1 MWYFLYNLILTV
13 VFACVLPVTPF
24 IALLGSRYRD
34 GLIQRLGFYPAAI
47 LASVTSAR
55 PVWIHAASVG
65 EVRSAEPLVRELKA
79 RSPQRKILISTFT
92 STGHRIAQR
101 IGDVDGVIFLPLDL
115 LWIVRRALISF
126 RPSALLIIE
135 TEIWPNLLREAFR
148 QGVPTLL
155 LSGRLSPKAFSR
167 YSFFRFFFRVVVS
180 HFTVFGMQSAADATR
195 MRGLGASEKKI
206 SVVGSLKFAFATTP
220 ERRERLAWGGC
231 PDKPL
236 LVVGSSHRGEEEILL
251 QAFAAARSRFPK
263 LSMVLAPRHPER
275 FAEVEKL
282 LISSP
287 FGFQRRSEVKNGQP
301 FEKDILLLDTLG
313 ELADFF
319 AVADIAF
326 VGGSLIDAG
335 GHNILEPA
343 RYHKPVL
350 FGPNM
355 SNFQSVAEQMKQNG
369 AAIEV
374 GDAKDLAQTLVSLL
388 ADTNRRRR
396 MGEMASQIVGA
407 NSQAL
412 TQNLHLAERYL

>member
-13 VFACVLPVTPF
+13 VFACVLPFTPL
-24 IALLGSRYRD
+24 ILLLGSRYRD
-34 GLIQRLGFYPAAI
+34 GLIQRLGFYPSTI
-47 LASVTSAR
+47 LTSPASVR

-79 RSPQRKILISTFT
+79 RAPQRKILISTFT
-92 STGHRIAQR
+92 STGQRIAQR
-101 IGDVDGVIFLPLDL
+101 IGGVDGVIFLPLDL
-115 LWIVRRALISF
+115 LWIVRRALITF

-155 LSGRLSPKAFSR
+155 LSGRLSAKAFSR
-167 YSFFRFFFRVVVS
+167 YSFFRPFFRVVLN
-180 HFTVFGMQSAADATR
+180 HFTVLGVQSAADAAR
-195 MRGLGASEKKI
+195 LEKLGASEKKI
-206 SVVGSLKFAFATTP
+206 SVVGSLKFAFAKTQ
-220 ERRERLAWGGC
+220 ERRESPALAGC
-231 PDKPL
+231 LDKPL

-282 LISSP
+282 LTGSP
-287 FGFQRRSEVKNGQP
+287 FGFQRRSQVNGGQL
-301 FEKDILLLDTLG
+301 FEKDILLLDTVG

-355 SNFQSVAEQMKQNG
+355 SNFQSIAEQMKQNG

-374 GDAKDLAQTLVSLL
+374 GDANDLTQALVSLL

-412 TQNLHLAERYL
+412 TQNLRLAERYL

>member
-13 VFACVLPVTPF
+13 VFACVLPFTPL
-24 IALLGSRYRD
+24 IGLLGSRYRD
-34 GLIQRLGFYPAAI
+34 GFIQRLGFYPAAI
-47 LASVTSAR
+47 LASLASAR

-79 RSPQRKILISTFT
+79 RAPKRKILISTFT
-92 STGHRIAQR
+92 ATGHRIAQQ
-101 IGDVDGVIFLPLDL
+101 IGGADEVIFLPLDL

-126 RPSALLIIE
+126 RPAALLIIE

-155 LSGRLSPKAFSR
+155 LSGRLSAKAFSR
-167 YSFFRFFFRVVVS
+167 YSFFRFFFRVVLN
-180 HFTVFGMQSAADATR
+180 HFTVLGMQSAADAGR
-195 MRGLGASEKKI
+195 MRQLGASEKKV
-206 SVVGSLKFAFATTP
+206 SVVGSLKFVFDKTEKRGECAA
-220 ERRERLAWGGC
+220 LAGYQY
-231 PDKPL
+231 KPL

-251 QAFAAARSRFPK
+251 QAFAAARSQFPK

-282 LISSP
+282 LIGSP
-287 FGFQRRSEVKNGQP
+287 FGFQRRSQVKDGQI

-335 GHNILEPA
+335 GHNVLEPA

-355 SNFQSVAEQMKQNG
+355 SNFQNVAEQMKKNG

-374 GDAKDLAQTLVSLL
+374 GDANDLAQALVSLL

-396 MGEMASQIVGA
+396 MGEVASQIVAA

-412 TQNLHLAERYL
+412 TQNFRLAERYL

>member
-13 VFACVLPVTPF
+13 VFACVLPLTPF

-34 GLIQRLGFYPAAI
+34 GFIQRLGFYPAAV
-47 LASVTSAR
+47 LASLASAR

-79 RSPQRKILISTFT
+79 RAPQRKILISTFT

-155 LSGRLSPKAFSR
+155 LSGRLSAKAFSR
-167 YSFFRFFFRVVVS
+167 YSFFRLFFRVVVN
-180 HFTVFGMQSAADATR
+180 HFTVFGMQSAADAMR
-195 MRGLGASEKKI
+195 MRGLGASEKNI
-206 SVVGSLKFAFATTP
+206 SVVGSLKFAFAKTQV
-220 ERRERLAWGGC
+220 RRECPALAGC

-287 FGFQRRSEVKNGQP
+287 FGFQRRSQVKNGQP

-374 GDAKDLAQTLVSLL
+374 GNANDLAQALVSLL

-396 MGEMASQIVGA
+396 MGEIASQVVEA
-407 NSQAL
+407 NNQAL
-412 TQNLHLAERYL
+412 TQNLALAERYL

>member
-1 MWYFLYNLILTV
+1 MWYFLYNLVLSAG
-13 VFACVLPVTPF
+13 FACALPFTPF

-34 GLIQRLGFYPAAI
+34 GFIQRLGFYPKAL
-47 LASVTSAR
+47 LASLASAR
-55 PVWIHAASVG
+55 PLWIHAASVG
-65 EVRSAEPLVRELKA
+65 EVRSVEPLVQELKA
-79 RSPQRKILISTFT
+79 RAPQRKILISTFT
-92 STGHRIAQR
+92 STGQRIAHRI
-101 IGDVDGVIFLPLDL
+101 GGVDGVILLPLDV

-135 TEIWPNLLREAFR
+135 TEIWPNLVREAFR

-155 LSGRLSPKAFSR
+155 LSGRLSAKAFSR
-167 YSFFRFFFRVVVS
+167 YAFFHLFFRVVLS
-180 HFTVFGMQSAADATR
+180 HFTVLGMQSAADAAR
-195 MRGLGASEKKI
+195 MRQLGASEKKL
-206 SVVGSLKFAFATTP
+206 SVVGSLKFAFAKTEKRGECP
-220 ERRERLAWGGC
+220 KLAEC
-231 PDKPL
+231 RDKPL

-251 QAFAAARSRFPK
+251 QAFATARSRFPQ

-282 LISSP
+282 LIASP
-287 FGFQRRSEVKNGQP
+287 FEFRRRSQVNDGQI

-319 AVADIAF
+319 AIADIAF
-326 VGGSLIDAG
+326 VGGSLVDAG

-355 SNFQSVAEQMKQNG
+355 SNFQSVAEQMKQSG

-374 GDAKDLAQTLVSLL
+374 GDADDLAQALVSLL
-388 ADTNRRRR
+388 ADTSRRHR
-396 MGEMASQIVGA
+396 MGQAASQIVA
-407 NSQAL
+407 TNSQAL
-412 TQNLHLAERYL
+412 TQNCRLAERYL

>member
-13 VFACVLPVTPF
+13 VFACVLPFTPL
-24 IALLGSRYRD
+24 IGLLGARYRD
-34 GLIQRLGFYPAAI
+34 GFIQRLGFYPPAI
-47 LASVTSAR
+47 LASLASAR
-55 PVWIHAASVG
+55 PAWIHAASVG

-79 RSPQRKILISTFT
+79 HAPERKILISTFT
-92 STGHRIAQR
+92 ATGHRIAQR
-101 IGDVDGVIFLPLDL
+101 IGGVDGVIFLPLDL
-115 LWIVRRALISF
+115 LWIVRRALIRF

-155 LSGRLSPKAFSR
+155 LSGRLSAKAFSR
-167 YSFFRFFFRVVVS
+167 YSFFRFFFRVVLN
-180 HFTVFGMQSAADATR
+180 HFTVLGMQSAADAGR
-195 MRGLGASEKKI
+195 IRQLGASEKKVF
-206 SVVGSLKFAFATTP
+206 VVGSLKFAFDKTQKRGECAA
-220 ERRERLAWGGC
+220 LAGDQ
-231 PDKPL
+231 DKPL

-251 QAFAAARSRFPK
+251 QAFAAARARFPK

-282 LISSP
+282 LLGSP
-287 FGFQRRSEVKNGQP
+287 FGFQRRSQVNDGEI
-301 FEKDILLLDTLG
+301 FAKDILLLDTLG

-374 GDAKDLAQTLVSLL
+374 GDANDLAQALVSLL

-396 MGEMASQIVGA
+396 MGEMASQVVEA
-407 NSQAL
+407 NNQAL
-412 TQNLHLAERYL
+412 TQNLGLAERYL

>member
-13 VFACVLPVTPF
+13 AFACVLPFTPLILF
-24 IALLGSRYRD
+24 LGSRYRD
-34 GLIQRLGFYPAAI
+34 GFIQRLGHYPRTI
-47 LASVTSAR
+47 LTSLASVR

-65 EVRSAEPLVRELKA
+65 EVRSAEALVRELKA
-79 RSPQRKILISTFT
+79 RAPQRKILISTFT

-101 IGDVDGVIFLPLDL
+101 IGDVDAVIFLPLDV

-167 YSFFRFFFRVVVS
+167 YSLFRFFFRVVLN
-180 HFTVFGMQSAADATR
+180 HFTVLGMQSAADAAR
-195 MRGLGASEKKI
+195 LRKLGASEKKI
-206 SVVGSLKFAFATTP
+206 SVVGSLKFAFDKTQK
-220 ERRERLAWGGC
+220 RRECPALAGC
-231 PDKPL
+231 QDKPL

-282 LISSP
+282 LAGSP
-287 FGFQRRSEVKNGQP
+287 FGFQRRSQVNDGQP

-319 AVADIAF
+319 AIADIAF

-374 GDAKDLAQTLVSLL
+374 GDANDLAQALVSLL

-407 NSQAL
+407 NSHAL
-412 TQNLHLAERYL
+412 TENFRLAERYL

>member
-13 VFACVLPVTPF
+13 AFVFVLPFTPF
-24 IALLGSRYRD
+24 IGFLGSRYRD
-34 GLIQRLGFYPAAI
+34 GFIQRLGFYPRTI
-47 LASVTSAR
+47 LCSLASVR

-65 EVRSAEPLVRELKA
+65 EVRSAEPLVHELKA
-79 RSPQRKILISTFT
+79 RAPHRKILISTFT
-92 STGHRIAQR
+92 STGHRIAQQ
-101 IGDVDGVIFLPLDL
+101 IGDVDAAIFLPLDL
-115 LWIVRRALISF
+115 FWIVRRALISF
-126 RPSALLIIE
+126 RPSALMIIE

-155 LSGRLSPKAFSR
+155 LSGRLSAKAFSR
-167 YSFFRFFFRVVVS
+167 YSFFRPFFRVVLN
-180 HFTVFGMQSAADATR
+180 HFTVLGMQWAEDAAR
-195 MRGLGASEKKI
+195 MEELGASEKKI
-206 SVVGSLKFAFATTP
+206 SVVGSLKFAFEKTQK
-220 ERRERLAWGGC
+220 RRESPALAGSQ
-231 PDKPL
+231 DKPL

-282 LISSP
+282 LIGSP
-287 FGFQRRSEVKNGQP
+287 FGFQRRSQANGGQL
-301 FEKDILLLDTLG
+301 FEKDILLLDTVG

-343 RYHKPVL
+343 RYHKPIL

-374 GDAKDLAQTLVSLL
+374 GDANDLAQALVSLL
-388 ADTNRRRR
+388 DDTNRRRR

-412 TQNLHLAERYL
+412 TQNLRLAERYL

>member
-1 MWYFLYNLILTV
+1 MWYFLYNLVLTV
-13 VFACVLPVTPF
+13 AFACALPFTPF

-34 GLIQRLGFYPAAI
+34 GFIQRLGFYPTAL
-47 LASVTSAR
+47 LASLASAR

-79 RSPQRKILISTFT
+79 RAPQRKILISTFT
-92 STGHRIAQR
+92 STGQRLARR
-101 IGDVDGVIFLPLDL
+101 IGGVDGVIFLPLDL

-135 TEIWPNLLREAFR
+135 TEIWPNLVREAFR

-155 LSGRLSPKAFSR
+155 LSGRLSAKAFSR
-167 YSFFRFFFRVVVS
+167 YAFFHLFFRVVLS
-180 HFTVFGMQSAADATR
+180 HFTVLGMQSAADAAR
-195 MRGLGASEKKI
+195 MRQLGASEKKL
-206 SVVGSLKFAFATTP
+206 SLVGSLKFAFAKAEKRGECP
-220 ERRERLAWGGC
+220 KLAGC
-231 PDKPL
+231 RDKPL

-251 QAFAAARSRFPK
+251 QAFAAARSRFPQ

-282 LISSP
+282 LIASP
-287 FGFQRRSEVKNGQP
+287 FAFQRRSQVNDGQV

-326 VGGSLIDAG
+326 VGGSLVDVG

-355 SNFQSVAEQMKQNG
+355 SNFQSVAEQMKQSG
-369 AAIEV
+369 AAIEI
-374 GDAKDLAQTLVSLL
+374 GDANDLAQALVSLL

-396 MGEMASQIVGA
+396 MGEAASQIVA
-407 NSQAL
+407 TNSQAL
-412 TQNLHLAERYL
+412 TQNCRLAERYL

>member
-13 VFACVLPVTPF
+13 VFACVSPFTPL
-24 IALLGSRYRD
+24 IGLLGARYRD
-34 GLIQRLGFYPAAI
+34 GFIQRLGFYPPAI
-47 LASVTSAR
+47 LASLASAR
-55 PVWIHAASVG
+55 PAWIHAASVG

-79 RSPQRKILISTFT
+79 RAPERKILISTFT
-92 STGHRIAQR
+92 ATGHRIAQR
-101 IGDVDGVIFLPLDL
+101 IGGVDGVIFLPLDL
-115 LWIVRRALISF
+115 LWIVRRALIRF

-155 LSGRLSPKAFSR
+155 LSGRLSAKAFSR
-167 YSFFRFFFRVVVS
+167 YSFFRFFFRVVLN
-180 HFTVFGMQSAADATR
+180 HFTVLGMQSAADAGR
-195 MRGLGASEKKI
+195 IRQLGASEKKVF
-206 SVVGSLKFAFATTP
+206 VVGSLKFAFDKTQKRGECAA
-220 ERRERLAWGGC
+220 LAGDQ
-231 PDKPL
+231 DKPL

-251 QAFAAARSRFPK
+251 QAFAAARARFPK

-282 LISSP
+282 LLGSP
-287 FGFQRRSEVKNGQP
+287 FGFQRRSQVNDGEI
-301 FEKDILLLDTLG
+301 FAKDILLLDTLG

-335 GHNILEPA
+335 GHNVLEPA

-355 SNFQSVAEQMKQNG
+355 SNFQNVAEQMKQNG

-374 GDAKDLAQTLVSLL
+374 GDANDLAQALVSLL

-396 MGEMASQIVGA
+396 MGEVASQIVAA

-412 TQNLHLAERYL
+412 TQNCRLAERYL

>member
-13 VFACVLPVTPF
+13 AFACVLPFTPL

-34 GLIQRLGFYPAAI
+34 GFIQRMGFYPEAI
-47 LASVTSAR
+47 LASLASAR

-79 RSPQRKILISTFT
+79 RAPEQKILISTFT
-92 STGHRIAQR
+92 ATGHRIAQQ
-101 IGDVDGVIFLPLDL
+101 IASADGVIFLPLDL

-155 LSGRLSPKAFSR
+155 LSGRLSAQAFSR
-167 YSFFRFFFRVVVS
+167 YSFFRFFFRVVLN
-180 HFTVFGMQSAADATR
+180 HFTVLGMQSAADAGR
-195 MRGLGASEKKI
+195 MRRLGASEKKV
-206 SVVGSLKFAFATTP
+206 SVVGSLKFAFEKTQKRGECAV
-220 ERRERLAWGGC
+220 LAGYQ
-231 PDKPL
+231 DRPL
-236 LVVGSSHRGEEEILL
+236 LVVGSSHRGEEEIVL
-251 QAFAAARSRFPK
+251 QAFSAARSQFPK

-282 LISSP
+282 LIASP
-287 FGFQRRSEVKNGQP
+287 FGFQRRSQVKDGQI
-301 FEKDILLLDTLG
+301 FAKDILLLDTLG
-313 ELADFF
+313 ELTDFF

-335 GHNILEPA
+335 GHNVLEPA
-343 RYHKPVL
+343 CYHKPVL

-355 SNFQSVAEQMKQNG
+355 SNFQNVAEQMKQNG

-374 GDAKDLAQTLVSLL
+374 GDANDLAQALVSLL
-388 ADTNRRRR
+388 ADTDRRRR
-396 MGEMASQIVGA
+396 MGEAASQIVAA

-412 TQNLHLAERYL
+412 TQNFRLAERYL

>member
-13 VFACVLPVTPF
+13 AFACVLPVTPF

-47 LASVTSAR
+47 LASVASAR

-79 RSPQRKILISTFT
+79 RAPQRKILISTFT

-101 IGDVDGVIFLPLDL
+101 IGDVDAVIFLPLDV

-167 YSFFRFFFRVVVS
+167 YSLFRFFFRVVLN
-180 HFTVFGMQSAADATR
+180 HFTVLGMQSAADAAR
-195 MRGLGASEKKI
+195 LRKLGASEKKI
-206 SVVGSLKFAFATTP
+206 SVVGSLKFAFDKTQK
-220 ERRERLAWGGC
+220 RRECPALAGC
-231 PDKPL
+231 QDKPL

-282 LISSP
+282 LAGSP
-287 FGFQRRSEVKNGQP
+287 FGFQRRSQVNDGQP

-319 AVADIAF
+319 AIADIAF

-374 GDAKDLAQTLVSLL
+374 GDANDLAQALVSLL

-407 NSQAL
+407 NSHAL
-412 TQNLHLAERYL
+412 TENFRLAERYL

>member
-1 MWYFLYNLILTV
+1 MWYFLYNLTLTV
-13 VFACVLPVTPF
+13 VFACVLPF
-24 IALLGSRYRD
+24 IPIIGLLGSRYRD

-47 LASVTSAR
+47 LASMASAR

-79 RSPQRKILISTFT
+79 RTPQRKILISTFT
-92 STGHRIAQR
+92 STGHRVAQR

-126 RPSALLIIE
+126 RPSALLVIE

-155 LSGRLSPKAFSR
+155 LSGRLSAKAFPR
-167 YSFFRFFFRVVVS
+167 YAFFRLFFRVVLN
-180 HFTVFGMQSAADATR
+180 HFTVLGMQSAADAAR
-195 MRGLGASEKKI
+195 MRKLGANETKI
-206 SVVGSLKFAFATTP
+206 AVVGSLKFAFD
-220 ERRERLAWGGC
+220 ESQKRRECPALAGGH
-231 PDKPL
+231 DKPL

-251 QAFAAARSRFPK
+251 QAFATARARFPK
-263 LSMVLAPRHPER
+263 LSMVLAPRHPQR

-282 LISSP
+282 LVGSP
-287 FGFQRRSEVKNGQP
+287 FGFQLRSQVNDGQP
-301 FEKDILLLDTLG
+301 FEKDILLLDTVG
-313 ELADFF
+313 ELTDFF

-355 SNFQSVAEQMKQNG
+355 GNFQTVAEQMKQTG

-374 GDAKDLAQTLVSLL
+374 GDANDLAQALVSLL
-388 ADTNRRRR
+388 ADANRRRR
-396 MGEMASQIVGA
+396 MGEMASQIVAA

-412 TQNLHLAERYL
+412 MQNLRLAERYL

>member
-1 MWYFLYNLILTV
+1 
-13 VFACVLPVTPF
+13 
-24 IALLGSRYRD
+24 
-34 GLIQRLGFYPAAI
+34 
-47 LASVTSAR
+47 
-55 PVWIHAASVG
+55 VG
-65 EVRSAEPLVRELKA
+65 EVRSAEPLVHELKA
-79 RSPQRKILISTFT
+79 RAPHRKILISTFT
-92 STGHRIAQR
+92 STGHRIAQQ
-101 IGDVDGVIFLPLDL
+101 IGDVDAAIFLPLDL
-115 LWIVRRALISF
+115 FWIVRRALISF
-126 RPSALLIIE
+126 RPSALMIIE

-155 LSGRLSPKAFSR
+155 LSGRLSAKAFSR
-167 YSFFRFFFRVVVS
+167 YSFFRPFFRVVLN
-180 HFTVFGMQSAADATR
+180 HFTVLGMQWAEDAAR
-195 MRGLGASEKKI
+195 MEELGASEKKI
-206 SVVGSLKFAFATTP
+206 SVVGSLKFAFEKTQK
-220 ERRERLAWGGC
+220 RRESPALAGSQ
-231 PDKPL
+231 DKPL

-282 LISSP
+282 LIGSP
-287 FGFQRRSEVKNGQP
+287 FGFQRRSQVNGGQL
-301 FEKDILLLDTLG
+301 FEKDILLLDTVG

-343 RYHKPVL
+343 RYHKPIL

-374 GDAKDLAQTLVSLL
+374 GDANDLAQALVSLL
-388 ADTNRRRR
+388 DDTNRRRR

-412 TQNLHLAERYL
+412 TQNLRLAERYL

>member
-1 MWYFLYNLILTV
+1 MGYFLYNLILTV
-13 VFACVLPVTPF
+13 VFACALPFTPF
-24 IALLGSRYRD
+24 IGLLGSRYRD
-34 GLIQRLGFYPAAI
+34 GFIQRLGFYPSAI
-47 LASVTSAR
+47 LASLAGAR

-65 EVRSAEPLVRELKA
+65 EVRSAEALVRELKA
-79 RSPQRKILISTFT
+79 RAPQRKILISTFT
-92 STGHRIAQR
+92 ATGHRIAER
-101 IGDVDGVIFLPLDL
+101 LDGVDAVIFLPLDL
-115 LWIVRRALISF
+115 LWIVRRTLMSF

-148 QGVPTLL
+148 YGVPTLL
-155 LSGRLSPKAFSR
+155 LSGRLSAKAFSR
-167 YSFFRFFFRVVVS
+167 YFFFRLFFRVVLG
-180 HFTVFGMQSAADATR
+180 HFTVLGMQSTADAAR
-195 MRGLGASEKKI
+195 MRRLGASEKKI
-206 SVVGSLKFAFATTP
+206 SVVGSLKFAFEKTQKRGEGPALP
-220 ERRERLAWGGC
+220 RC
-231 PDKPL
+231 QDKPL

-275 FAEVEKL
+275 FAEVERL
-282 LISSP
+282 LIGSP
-287 FGFQRRSEVKNGQP
+287 FEFQRRSQVNDGQI

-355 SNFQSVAEQMKQNG
+355 SNFQSVAEQMKQSG

-374 GDAKDLAQTLVSLL
+374 GDANHLAQALVSLL
-388 ADTNRRRR
+388 ADTHRRRS
-396 MGEMASQIVGA
+396 MGKMAAQIVAA

-412 TQNLHLAERYL
+412 TQNFRLAERYL